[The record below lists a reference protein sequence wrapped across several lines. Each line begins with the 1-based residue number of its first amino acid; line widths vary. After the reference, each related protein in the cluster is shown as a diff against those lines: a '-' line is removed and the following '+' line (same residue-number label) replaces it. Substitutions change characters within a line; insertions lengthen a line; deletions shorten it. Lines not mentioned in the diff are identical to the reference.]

1 MSVPPA
7 VGYLVGRAVGRIVGD
22 VVITRAEIKGL
33 MAGLLC
39 TNSKPTG
46 ETSLTEWATAHCY
59 TLGVGYASELGR
71 RKDRTTRP

>member
-1 MSVPPA
+1 MVGHLVGWA
-7 VGYLVGRAVGRIVGD
+7 VGKIVGD
-22 VVITRAEIKGL
+22 VVITRAEIAGL

-46 ETSLTEWATAHCY
+46 ETSLTEWAATNRE
-59 TLGVGYASELGR
+59 TLGVRYASELSR

>member
-46 ETSLTEWATAHCY
+46 EPSLTEWATANRE
-59 TLGVGYASELGR
+59 TLGVRYASELGR
-71 RKDRTTRP
+71 RKNRTTRP